1 MNARTIEINIIK
13 KGKYITTSH
22 TISVGHLSDD
32 QIDSLSK
39 MIYDY
44 AKMLTLN
51 VRLSEEEEGEE
62 KEEEKK

>member
-22 TISVGHLSDD
+22 TISVGHLSDE

-51 VRLSEEEEGEE
+51 VRLPEKEEI
-62 KEEEKK
+62 KEEEK